1 MPYSRTIA
9 LILLLAS
16 GVGAIS
22 AQEKNEP
29 SSKLLI
35 AFASYKERARQ
46 PKIHFYEHDGI
57 DKGKFVGH
65 IDTVN
70 QRSDHHPSLSHD
82 GRFCAFSSEL
92 ENQVGK
98 VTLWD
103 LKEKKVVDLPK
114 LNDSPNSILRP
125 SLSADG
131 KVLAFA
137 AWNRP
142 MAGTRWQVLLYDIAE
157 KKLADV
163 PGLNQGSYDQR
174 MPAIS
179 GNGKWIAYST
189 NAREGAGQTDIF
201 LFDRE
206 QKKVQMLP
214 ELNSKNSDNEPSLSA
229 DGKLL
234 ATASQDKVV
243 RLWDMVAGAAIKEL
257 PGSEDAVLS
266 VAISPDGQAVYSG
279 GMDRKIRVWS
289 VAEGKILR
297 EMVTSDPV
305 FGLVVNNEGTRLV
318 SAGYSGMVTVWN
330 LADGSTIASDKKAF
344 GAYAI
349 ALSPDGK
356 QILSGHEN
364 GKIFTRPMP

>member
-98 VTLWD
+98 ITLWD

-157 KKLADV
+157 KRLADI

-179 GNGKWIAYST
+179 GDGKWIAYST

-234 ATASQDKVV
+234 AFVSERPGGMGGRDVLLFDRSVNKF
-243 RLWDMVAGAAIKEL
+243 VAL
-257 PGSEDAVLS
+257 PGLNSGAHDQ
-266 VAISPDGQAVYSG
+266 SPS
-279 GMDRKIRVWS
+279 
-289 VAEGKILR
+289 
-297 EMVTSDPV
+297 
-305 FGLVVNNEGTRLV
+305 
-318 SAGYSGMVTVWN
+318 
-330 LADGSTIASDKKAF
+330 
-344 GAYAI
+344 
-349 ALSPDGK
+349 LSPDGRY
-356 QILSGHEN
+356 IVFVSERISGVGERDVYLYDRVAGQLLPTPGLN
-364 GKIFTRPMP
+364 AKAEDIDPCVIVLPGKE